1 MNDIIYVQTK
11 RYVYF
16 DAEGEIVSISNQST
30 SEGSF
35 VEVEIDQV
43 INLITG
49 KEVLSNYI
57 VMFDPVTK
65 QNVIRHRF
73 IEEELQFDIN
83 NQIYQVPTKSV
94 ARPDFILQQDI
105 KNKRWNFVL
114 DSVLQ
119 ENLKKQ
125 TVRFSSKLN
134 FSITSKN
141 DPHNLYQYFTI
152 DLEKLTE
159 DYSIPFVSK
168 LELDIGKISVYTTKR
183 LETYYHEVLNE
194 QI

>member
-1 MNDIIYVQTK
+1 MDEIIYVQTK

-16 DAEGEIVSISNQST
+16 DNDGEILSISNQNKT
-30 SEGSF
+30 EGSYIETD
-35 VEVEIDQV
+35 VDQV

-49 KEVLSNYI
+49 KEVLSNYV

-83 NQIYQVPTKSV
+83 NQIYKVPTEKL
-94 ARPDFILQQDI
+94 ARPDFTLQQDV
-105 KNKRWNFVL
+105 KNKRWNFIL
-114 DSVLQ
+114 DNLLQ

-152 DLEKLTE
+152 DLETLTE
-159 DYSIPFVSK
+159 NYSIPFVSEI
-168 LELDIGKISVYTTKR
+168 ELDIDQISVYTTKR
-183 LETYYHEVLNE
+183 LETYYHEVIE
-194 QI
+194 

>member
-1 MNDIIYVQTK
+1 MSDIIYVQTK

-16 DAEGEIVSISNQST
+16 DAEGEILSISNQNI

-49 KEVLSNYI
+49 KEVLSNYV

-83 NQIYQVPTKSV
+83 NQINKVPTV
-94 ARPDFILQQDI
+94 AVPRPDFTLQQDI

-114 DSVLQ
+114 DTVLQ
-119 ENLKKQ
+119 QNLKKQ

-141 DPHNLYQYFTI
+141 DPHNLYQYFVV
-152 DLEKLTE
+152 DLEN
-159 DYSIPFVSK
+159 
-168 LELDIGKISVYTTKR
+168 LDPEYA
-183 LETYYHEVLNE
+183 
-194 QI
+194 

>member
-1 MNDIIYVQTK
+1 MSDIIYVQTK

-16 DAEGEIVSISNQST
+16 DAEGEILSISNQNT

-49 KEVLSNYI
+49 KEVLSNYV

-83 NQIYQVPTKSV
+83 NQIYKVPTI
-94 ARPDFILQQDI
+94 AGPRPDFTLQQDI

-141 DPHNLYQYFTI
+141 DPHNLYQYFVV
-152 DLEKLTE
+152 DLENLDPE
-159 DYSIPFVSK
+159 YAIPFVSES
-168 LELDIGKISVYTTKR
+168 ELDIDAVSVYTTKR
-183 LETYYHEVLNE
+183 LETYYHEVVK
-194 QI
+194 

>member
-1 MNDIIYVQTK
+1 MDEIIYVQTK

-16 DAEGEIVSISNQST
+16 DNDGEILSISNQNKT
-30 SEGSF
+30 EGSYIETD
-35 VEVEIDQV
+35 VDQV

-49 KEVLSNYI
+49 KEVLSNYV

-83 NQIYQVPTKSV
+83 NQIYKVPTEEL
-94 ARPDFILQQDI
+94 ARPDFTLQQDI
-105 KNKRWNFVL
+105 KNKRWNFIL
-114 DSVLQ
+114 DNLLQ

-152 DLEKLTE
+152 DLETLTE
-159 DYSIPFVSK
+159 NYSIPFVSEI
-168 LELDIGKISVYTTKR
+168 ELDIDQISVYTTKR
-183 LETYYHEVLNE
+183 LETYYHEVIE
-194 QI
+194 

>member
-1 MNDIIYVQTK
+1 MSDIIYVQTK

-16 DAEGEIVSISNQST
+16 DAEGEIVSISNQNT

-49 KEVLSNYI
+49 KEVLSNYV

-83 NQIYQVPTKSV
+83 NQIYKVPTIV
-94 ARPDFILQQDI
+94 GPRPDFTLQQDI

-114 DSVLQ
+114 DTVLQ

-141 DPHNLYQYFTI
+141 DPHNLYQYFVV
-152 DLEKLTE
+152 DLENLDPE
-159 DYSIPFVSK
+159 YAIPFVSES
-168 LELDIGKISVYTTKR
+168 ELDIDAVSVYTTKR
-183 LETYYHEVLNE
+183 LETYYHEVVK
-194 QI
+194 

>member
-1 MNDIIYVQTK
+1 MDEIIYVQTK

-16 DAEGEIVSISNQST
+16 DNDGEILSISNQNKT
-30 SEGSF
+30 DGSYI
-35 VEVEIDQV
+35 EVDMDQV

-49 KEVLSNYI
+49 KEVLSNYV

-83 NQIYQVPTKSV
+83 NQIYKVPTEEL
-94 ARPDFILQQDI
+94 ARPDFTLQQDI
-105 KNKRWNFVL
+105 KNKRWNFIL
-114 DSVLQ
+114 DNLLQ

-152 DLEKLTE
+152 DLETLTE
-159 DYSIPFVSK
+159 NYSIPFVSEI
-168 LELDIGKISVYTTKR
+168 ELDIDQISVYTTKR
-183 LETYYHEVLNE
+183 LETYYHEVIE
-194 QI
+194 

>member
-1 MNDIIYVQTK
+1 MSDIIYVQTK

-16 DAEGEIVSISNQST
+16 DAEGEILSISNQNT

-49 KEVLSNYI
+49 KEVLSNYV

-83 NQIYQVPTKSV
+83 NQIYKVPTIV
-94 ARPDFILQQDI
+94 GPRPDFTLQQDI

-114 DSVLQ
+114 DTVLQ

-141 DPHNLYQYFTI
+141 DPHNLYQYCVV
-152 DLEKLTE
+152 DLENLDPE
-159 DYSIPFVSK
+159 YAIPFVSES
-168 LELDIGKISVYTTKR
+168 ELDIDAVSVYTTKR
-183 LETYYHEVLNE
+183 LETYYHEVVK
-194 QI
+194 

>member
-1 MNDIIYVQTK
+1 MSDIIYVQTK

-16 DAEGEIVSISNQST
+16 DAEGEILSISNQNT

-49 KEVLSNYI
+49 KEVLSNYV

-83 NQIYQVPTKSV
+83 NQIYKVPTIV
-94 ARPDFILQQDI
+94 GPRPDFTLQQDI

-114 DSVLQ
+114 DTVLQ

-141 DPHNLYQYFTI
+141 DPHNLYQYFVV
-152 DLEKLTE
+152 DLENLDPE
-159 DYSIPFVSK
+159 YAIPFVSES
-168 LELDIGKISVYTTKR
+168 ELDIDAVSVYTTKR
-183 LETYYHEVLNE
+183 LETYYHEVVK
-194 QI
+194 

>member
-1 MNDIIYVQTK
+1 MDEIIYVQTK

-16 DAEGEIVSISNQST
+16 DNDGEILSISNQNKN
-30 SEGSF
+30 EGSYIETD
-35 VEVEIDQV
+35 VDQV

-49 KEVLSNYI
+49 KEVLSNYV

-83 NQIYQVPTKSV
+83 NQIYKVPTEKL
-94 ARPDFILQQDI
+94 ARPDFTLQQDV
-105 KNKRWNFVL
+105 KNKRWNFIL
-114 DSVLQ
+114 DNLLQ

-152 DLEKLTE
+152 DLETLTE
-159 DYSIPFVSK
+159 NYSIPFVSEI
-168 LELDIGKISVYTTKR
+168 ELDIGQISVYTTKR
-183 LETYYHEVLNE
+183 LETYYHEVIE
-194 QI
+194 

>member
-1 MNDIIYVQTK
+1 MDEIIYVQTK

-16 DAEGEIVSISNQST
+16 DNDGEILSISNQNKT
-30 SEGSF
+30 EGSYIETD
-35 VEVEIDQV
+35 VDQV

-49 KEVLSNYI
+49 KEVLSNYV

-83 NQIYQVPTKSV
+83 NQIYKVPTEKL
-94 ARPDFILQQDI
+94 ARPDFTLQQDI
-105 KNKRWNFVL
+105 KNKRWNFIL
-114 DSVLQ
+114 DNLLQ

-152 DLEKLTE
+152 DLETLTE
-159 DYSIPFVSK
+159 NYSIPFVSEI
-168 LELDIGKISVYTTKR
+168 ELDIDQISVYTTKR
-183 LETYYHEVLNE
+183 LETYYHEVIE
-194 QI
+194 

>member
-1 MNDIIYVQTK
+1 MDEIIYVQTK

-16 DAEGEIVSISNQST
+16 DNDGEILSISNQNKT
-30 SEGSF
+30 EGSYI
-35 VEVEIDQV
+35 ETDIDQV

-49 KEVLSNYI
+49 KEVLSNYV

-83 NQIYQVPTKSV
+83 NQIYKVPTEKL
-94 ARPDFILQQDI
+94 ARPDFTLQQDV
-105 KNKRWNFVL
+105 KNKRWNFIL
-114 DSVLQ
+114 DNLLQ

-152 DLEKLTE
+152 DLETLTE
-159 DYSIPFVSK
+159 NHSIPFVSEI
-168 LELDIGKISVYTTKR
+168 ELDIGQISVYTTKR
-183 LETYYHEVLNE
+183 LETYYHEVIE
-194 QI
+194 

>member
-1 MNDIIYVQTK
+1 MDEIIYVQTK

-16 DAEGEIVSISNQST
+16 DNDGEILSISNQNKT
-30 SEGSF
+30 EGSYI
-35 VEVEIDQV
+35 ETDIDQV

-49 KEVLSNYI
+49 KEVLSNYV

-83 NQIYQVPTKSV
+83 NQIYKVPTEKL
-94 ARPDFILQQDI
+94 ARPDFTLQQDV
-105 KNKRWNFVL
+105 KNKRWNFIL
-114 DSVLQ
+114 DNLLQ

-152 DLEKLTE
+152 DLETLTE
-159 DYSIPFVSK
+159 NYSIPFVSEI
-168 LELDIGKISVYTTKR
+168 ELDIGQISVYTTKR
-183 LETYYHEVLNE
+183 LETYYHEVIE
-194 QI
+194 

>member
-1 MNDIIYVQTK
+1 MDEVIYVQTK

-16 DAEGEIVSISNQST
+16 DTDGEILSISNQNKT
-30 SEGSF
+30 EGSYIK
-35 VEVEIDQV
+35 VDVDQV

-49 KEVLSNYI
+49 KEVLSNYV

-83 NQIYQVPTKSV
+83 NQIYKVPTEIP
-94 ARPDFILQQDI
+94 ARPDFTLQQDV
-105 KNKRWNFVL
+105 KNKRWNFIL
-114 DSVLQ
+114 DSLLQ

-152 DLEKLTE
+152 DLETLTE
-159 DYSIPFVSK
+159 NYSIPFVSEI
-168 LELDIGKISVYTTKR
+168 ELDINQISVYTTKR
-183 LETYYHEVLNE
+183 LETYYHEV
-194 QI
+194 IK

>member
-1 MNDIIYVQTK
+1 MDEIIYVQTK

-16 DAEGEIVSISNQST
+16 DNDGEILSISNQNKT
-30 SEGSF
+30 DGSYI
-35 VEVEIDQV
+35 EVDMDQV

-49 KEVLSNYI
+49 KEVLSNYV

-83 NQIYQVPTKSV
+83 NQIYKVPTEEL
-94 ARPDFILQQDI
+94 ARPDFTLQQDV
-105 KNKRWNFVL
+105 KNKRWNFIL
-114 DSVLQ
+114 DNLLQ

-152 DLEKLTE
+152 DLETLTE
-159 DYSIPFVSK
+159 NYSIPFVSEI
-168 LELDIGKISVYTTKR
+168 ELDIDQISVYTTKR
-183 LETYYHEVLNE
+183 LETYYHEVIE
-194 QI
+194 

>member
-1 MNDIIYVQTK
+1 MDEIIYVKTK

-16 DAEGEIVSISNQST
+16 DNDGEILSISNQNKT
-30 SEGSF
+30 EGSYI
-35 VEVEIDQV
+35 ETDIDQV

-49 KEVLSNYI
+49 KEVLSNYV

-83 NQIYQVPTKSV
+83 NQIYKVPTEKL
-94 ARPDFILQQDI
+94 ARPDFTLQQDV
-105 KNKRWNFVL
+105 KNKRWNFIL
-114 DSVLQ
+114 DNLLQ

-152 DLEKLTE
+152 DLETLTE
-159 DYSIPFVSK
+159 NHSIPFVSEI
-168 LELDIGKISVYTTKR
+168 ELDIGQISVYTTKR
-183 LETYYHEVLNE
+183 LETYYHEVIE
-194 QI
+194 